1 MFFLVSN
8 AYAQSA
14 IRLVIPINSSACF
27 NGVDDDGDGLV
38 DYPDDTDCIDQDD
51 LSEHHLT
58 ATCSVSATT
67 VTLGQPITWSV
78 IPLGGSTTYT
88 YSWSGSEIVA
98 NTQNVEVT
106 YSSVGSKTASVTV
119 TSGYDSLIVNC
130 TDTVNVISPDP
141 VPDTQPSSVG
151 WPRGASRA
159 PFLVPTVPL
168 PLDIPPS
175 IPEAET
181 IVEEDTENIYDDSY
195 YETRDP
201 LSLDSAPE
209 RWLSTEPRASID
221 TPSLDTPDRKHDG
234 DDTPVT
240 QREDTSYPVYTE
252 SAESSIVILYS
263 ILFCLFLGCIFGYRK
278 NILYFFKKSKR

>member
-1 MFFLVSN
+1 MTQVRQILITTGAIVFLMFFLVSN

-151 WPRGASRA
+151 
-159 PFLVPTVPL
+159 
-168 PLDIPPS
+168 
-175 IPEAET
+175 
-181 IVEEDTENIYDDSY
+181 
-195 YETRDP
+195 
-201 LSLDSAPE
+201 
-209 RWLSTEPRASID
+209 
-221 TPSLDTPDRKHDG
+221 
-234 DDTPVT
+234 
-240 QREDTSYPVYTE
+240 
-252 SAESSIVILYS
+252 
-263 ILFCLFLGCIFGYRK
+263 
-278 NILYFFKKSKR
+278 